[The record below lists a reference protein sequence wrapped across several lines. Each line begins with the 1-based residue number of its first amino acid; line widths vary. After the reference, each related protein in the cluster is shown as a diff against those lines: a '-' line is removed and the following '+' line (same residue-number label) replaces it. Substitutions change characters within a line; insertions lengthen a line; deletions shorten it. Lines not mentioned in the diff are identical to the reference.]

1 MGMKFLKICLRSW
14 TEPHV
19 SVAGWNADSVWT
31 VENKP
36 KNMKHLKEA
45 QNINNI

>member
-1 MGMKFLKICLRSW
+1 
-14 TEPHV
+14 
-19 SVAGWNADSVWT
+19 

-45 QNINNI
+45 QNINNIKKKKTQEANLESKILEAKWV